1 MTVPTGTLVR
11 SAVVGEREDLEDT
24 IYRVAQEDRPFTSS
38 IGKVKVKSVLHD
50 WQIDTLA
57 ARNPDNAAY
66 EGDDVSSFDTN
77 TQPTRVGVFCQIF
90 ENNGSISGTADSAN
104 LAGRDTEMQRQKTK
118 KGIELLNDMEARAVS
133 NKASVAET
141 PASVTRKTAGALA
154 WIETNDSLGA
164 TGTSGGWDAGG
175 VVDAASNGT
184 QRTFTEALLKGVLVT
199 GFTNGARYKQVYMSG
214 THKQIA
220 SGFTGIADIRVAA
233 NPQQQAT
240 IVAGADRYQ
249 SDFGPL
255 DFIPHPD
262 LTRDVLGIN
271 PEFWAWGTYRGV
283 QTNPLAKNG
292 DNIKWQTLAEK
303 CLIAKNEKQ
312 GFAIRDLS

>member
-24 IYRVAQEDRPFTSS
+24 IYRVAQEDRPITSM

-57 ARNPDNAAY
+57 SRDPDNAAY
-66 EGDDVSSFDTN
+66 EGDDISTYDTN
-77 TQPTRVGVFCQIF
+77 SQPTRVGVFCQIF
-90 ENNGSISGTADSAN
+90 ENNGSISGTADSLN
-104 LAGRDTEMQRQKTK
+104 LAGRETELQRQKTK
-118 KGIELLNDMEARAVS
+118 KGIELLNDMESRLAA

-141 PASVTRKTAGALA
+141 PASVTRKTAGLLA
-154 WIETNDSLGA
+154 WIATNDSLGA
-164 TGTSGGWDAGG
+164 TGTSGGWSSGG
-175 VVDAASNGT
+175 VVTAAGNGT
-184 QRTFTEALLKGVLVT
+184 QRTLTEALLKGVLVT
-199 GFTNGARYKQVYMSG
+199 GFTNGARYKAVFMSG

-220 SGFTGIADIRVAA
+220 SGFTGIADIRIAA
-233 NPQQQAT
+233 KESEQAT

-262 LTRDVLGIN
+262 LTRDVLGID
-271 PEFWAWGTYRGV
+271 PEGFAIGTLRGV
-283 QTNPLAKNG
+283 GTKMLAPQG
-292 DNIKWQTLAEK
+292 DNIKWQTLCEK
-303 CLIAKNEKQ
+303 CFISKNEKK
-312 GFAIRDLS
+312 GFVIRDLT